1 MDNNTLKNIFE
12 FLERAEGM
20 EVPKLF
26 NLIEKLENHP
36 EGTRYKHKGNLVLK
50 NSKITKLPNDLYV
63 EGWLDLTNCK
73 QLTELPDNLYVGN
86 DLFLNQTNI
95 TNIPNKLYVEAYLWI
110 GGTPLAN
117 KYKIEDIRKMITS
130 TGSVVK
136 GPIFR

>member
-1 MDNNTLKNIFE
+1 MNKETLKNIFE
-12 FLERAEGM
+12 FLERVEGM
-20 EVPKLF
+20 EVPKIF
-26 NLIEKLENHP
+26 YLIEKLENHP
-36 EGTRYKHKGNLVLK
+36 EGTRYRYDGKLDLSY
-50 NSKITKLPNDLYV
+50 SKIKKLPNDLYV
-63 EGWLDLTNCK
+63 DGRLNLTNCK
-73 QLTELPDNLYVGN
+73 QLTELPDNLYVGQSL
-86 DLFLNQTNI
+86 DLRGTNI